1 MPTVPTS
8 FIPQVAPQGAGDI
21 GDFAAPGIAPA
32 ENLAAPQVARFGQ
45 QLTQTG
51 MAAFRLGSAIQ
62 DGIDEAKTKEADV
75 AAGRGMQAVADKYSS
90 MIGKDAE
97 VNYDA
102 MQSELSQAGQSA
114 MGMLDNDVQRRML
127 SPILARN
134 MGIFQS
140 RMGQHRVQQLRVYQT
155 NEATAR
161 AEWSADQAIQAYS
174 QRGLKDAEGRQV
186 GMIQYFA
193 TADTAI
199 DEIRKAGQLMG
210 YAPDSAQMKQLEQK
224 VYDRMAVGIVNG
236 LMAEKNYAGA
246 SEFLSDSTTVE
257 SLDGKTRQALADS
270 VDANRQRSVVGELA
284 SSIKNMGL
292 LVSKSDPD
300 TYSQQKDGPVE
311 PPTTLREALVL
322 TDQIADDQT
331 RKFVQAELRTQ
342 FAQDD
347 ALIEQEYNINVENIL
362 QFLAVP
368 GNTAADIPADQFGR
382 LRPVDRQKIMAGQ
395 KSRKDLLVQEEI
407 AINPSKYATVDAV
420 DKIRMDI
427 SPQLYIKLRER
438 LNQPEKIIEATVD
451 ANMLNTTLYDNGF
464 ADLVN
469 PSNGNASA
477 TERKI
482 RLQNAVNLRV
492 EAEQKNLGRKMS
504 DKEKQGIIDRAII
517 EMGTS
522 VQEDA
527 GWFWFDKT
535 EQLPLSMMTPAQR
548 AGVTNRFLQIGD
560 TKIPG
565 GVYEA
570 IYADLASTGRV
581 PTAKQVLEYYERTRK
596 PE

>member
-102 MQSELSQAGQSA
+102 MQAELSQAGQSA

-134 MGIFQS
+134 MGIFES

-161 AEWSADQAIQAYS
+161 AELSADYAIQAYS
-174 QRGLKDAEGRQV
+174 QRGLKDAEGRPV
-186 GMIQYFA
+186 GLIQYA
-193 TADTAI
+193 ANADTAI

-246 SEFLSDSTTVE
+246 SEFLSDSATVD

-284 SSIKNMGL
+284 ASIKDTGL
-292 LVSKSDPD
+292 LMSKSDPD
-300 TYSQQKDGPVE
+300 TYWQQKDGPVE

-322 TDQIADDQT
+322 TDQISDDQT

-347 ALIEQEYNINVENIL
+347 ALIEQEYRTLIDNTE

-368 GNTAADIPADQFGR
+368 GNSLADMPADQFGR
-382 LRPVDRQKIMAGQ
+382 LRPVDRAKYMAGQ
-395 KSRKDLLVQEEI
+395 RQQDEMTVMEQVARNPALVAEGDWLER
-407 AINPSKYATVDAV
+407 NRNKMTHATFVKLMSERNKPDRIVAATIDA
-420 DKIRMDI
+420 D
-427 SPQLYIKLRER
+427 QL
-438 LNQPEKIIEATVD
+438 EAT
-451 ANMLNTTLYDNGF
+451 LTRNGF
-464 ADLVN
+464 TKLADPPRGDKAAAAQSLYMRDNVKMLIN
-469 PSNGNASA
+469 
-477 TERKI
+477 
-482 RLQNAVNLRV
+482 
-492 EAEQKNLGRKMS
+492 AEQERVGRQLS
-504 DKEKQGIIDRAII
+504 RDEKQQIIDRSILDRVFVSRF
-517 EMGTS
+517 GTDPE
-522 VQEDA
+522 VP
-527 GWFWFDKT
+527 F
-535 EQLPLSMMTPAQR
+535 
-548 AGVTNRFLQIGD
+548 
-560 TKIPG
+560 
-565 GVYEA
+565 
-570 IYADLASTGRV
+570 ASTGPGERAQAYVTVGEQDVMLRDIPSERV
-581 PTAKQVLEYYERTRK
+581 KQIRKSLERSGLPTDIRTIAETWVRAGK
-596 PE
+596 PQ

>member
-75 AAGRGMQAVADKYSS
+75 AAGRAMQSVADKYSS

-102 MQSELSQAGQSA
+102 MQAELSQAGQSA

-161 AEWSADQAIQAYS
+161 AELSADYAIQAYS
-174 QRGLKDAEGRQV
+174 QRGLKDAEGRPV
-186 GMIQYFA
+186 GLIQYA
-193 TADTAI
+193 ANADTAV

-246 SEFLSDSTTVE
+246 SEFLSDSATVD

-284 SSIKNMGL
+284 ASIKDTGL
-292 LVSKSDPD
+292 LMSKSDPD
-300 TYSQQKDGPVE
+300 TYWQQKDGPVE

-347 ALIEQEYNINVENIL
+347 ALIEQEYRTLIDNTE

-368 GNTAADIPADQFGR
+368 GNSLADMPADQFGR
-382 LRPVDRQKIMAGQ
+382 LRPVDRAKYMAGQ
-395 KSRKDLLVQEEI
+395 RQQDEMTVMEQVARNPALVAEGDWLERNRNKMTHSTFVKLMSERTKPDRIVAATIDEDQLKSTLL
-407 AINPSKYATVDAV
+407 
-420 DKIRMDI
+420 R
-427 SPQLYIKLRER
+427 
-438 LNQPEKIIEATVD
+438 
-451 ANMLNTTLYDNGF
+451 NGF
-464 ADLVN
+464 NKIADPPRGDKAAAAQSLYMRDNVKMLIN
-469 PSNGNASA
+469 
-477 TERKI
+477 
-482 RLQNAVNLRV
+482 
-492 EAEQKNLGRKMS
+492 AEQERVGRQLS
-504 DKEKQGIIDRAII
+504 RDEKQQIIDRSILDRVFVSRF
-517 EMGTS
+517 GTDPE
-522 VQEDA
+522 VP
-527 GWFWFDKT
+527 F
-535 EQLPLSMMTPAQR
+535 
-548 AGVTNRFLQIGD
+548 
-560 TKIPG
+560 
-565 GVYEA
+565 
-570 IYADLASTGRV
+570 ASTGPGERAQAYVTVGEQDVMLRDIPSERV
-581 PTAKQVLEYYERTRK
+581 KQIRKSLERSGLPTDIRTIAETWVRAGK
-596 PE
+596 PQ

>member
-1 MPTVPTS
+1 
-8 FIPQVAPQGAGDI
+8 
-21 GDFAAPGIAPA
+21 
-32 ENLAAPQVARFGQ
+32 
-45 QLTQTG
+45 

-75 AAGRGMQAVADKYSS
+75 AAGRGMQAVTDKYMA

-102 MQSELSQAGQSA
+102 MQAELSQAGQSA

-161 AEWSADQAIQAYS
+161 AELSADYAIQAYS
-174 QRGLKDAEGRQV
+174 QRSLKDAEGRPV
-186 GMIQYFA
+186 GLINYA
-193 TADTAI
+193 ANADTAI
-199 DEIRKAGQLMG
+199 AEIRKAGELMG

-236 LMAEKNYAGA
+236 LMAEKEYAQA
-246 SEFLSDSTTVE
+246 SEFLSDSATVE
-257 SLDGKTRQALADS
+257 SLDAKTRQALADS

-292 LVSKSDPD
+292 LVSKSDPE
-300 TYSQQKDGPVE
+300 TYWQQKDGPVE
-311 PPTTLREALVL
+311 PPTTLRDALVL
-322 TDQIADDQT
+322 SEQIKDDQT

-407 AINPSKYATVDAV
+407 AIDPSKYATVDAV

-451 ANMLNTTLYDNGF
+451 AEETSRILYDFGMDAYVAPAPGSDEKKARLILNDSISMRLTSEQTQRGGKLAPEERRRIIKEMVLDKAYIPDWF
-464 ADLVN
+464 TDTEMPYEMMTQEQRSTAYYMRDGKPVLV
-469 PSNGNASA
+469 
-477 TERKI
+477 
-482 RLQNAVNLRV
+482 Q
-492 EAEQKNLGRKMS
+492 
-504 DKEKQGIIDRAII
+504 
-517 EMGTS
+517 
-522 VQEDA
+522 QE
-527 GWFWFDKT
+527 KT
-535 EQLPLSMMTPAQR
+535 EQAQGERDRDAAIQALQR
-548 AGVTNRFLQIGD
+548 AGIAQPRPDEIAR
-560 TKIPG
+560 
-565 GVYEA
+565 Y
-570 IYADLASTGRV
+570 
-581 PTAKQVLEYYERTRK
+581 LERK
-596 PE
+596 RGAR